1 METGASPKLCFTQA
15 KLEKMMLDLNKI
27 LTRAVEDLKQQLRPP
42 AGMPARRG
50 VFDTI
55 KNWWGNLR
63 HGFQS
68 PNNPYYHQN
77 VMGHL
82 GKPVAEMTLS
92 EYKYLFEKAKILEEN
107 VLLIERKL
115 QLDVELDRWLA
126 DLKSDL
132 SSYFG
137 AKLSQLAM
145 QTQKKTEK
153 EAAKKLEK
161 ELKQKIPLAAG
172 DFEKSFFD
180 KYRLQK
186 KDDELLGLPPE
197 ISKPEPRPAE
207 EPATDVARTP
217 LDPETAEKLQR
228 RIINFTGGSEG
239 DKKDSKKGKGGTGK
253 KGGKG
258 DTIEKEPAVINQAE
272 VVPAPVVNP
281 TAVDGDAADTGKAP
295 EVTPQ
300 SVIMASSPKIQSG
313 PKKVQNKLSPKASQ
327 TSPPAGQIN
336 AGPAVTQA
344 LVEPKVR
351 KGNGGGKT
359 SPARKDRPSIGGD
372 FFEDAAKYHTNL
384 KLNGL
389 TLYEKTLVCLEK
401 LRS

>member
-50 VFDTI
+50 VFDTL

-82 GKPVAEMTLS
+82 GKPVAEMSLS

-126 DLKSDL
+126 NLKSDL

-180 KYRLQK
+180 KYRLPK

-197 ISKPEPRPAE
+197 ISKPEQRPAE

-217 LDPETAEKLQR
+217 LDPEAAEKIQR
-228 RIINFTGGSEG
+228 RIINFTGKGEG
-239 DKKDSKKGKGGTGK
+239 DKKRGKGGK
-253 KGGKG
+253 RGKG
-258 DTIEKEPAVINQAE
+258 DTIVKDKTVVNPAE
-272 VVPAPVVNP
+272 VVPEPVINTV
-281 TAVDGDAADTGKAP
+281 AVDGDTGKAP

-359 SPARKDRPSIGGD
+359 SPVGKERPSAGGD
-372 FFEDAAKYHTNL
+372 FFGDSTNYKNL
-384 KLNGL
+384 QLDGL

>member
-27 LTRAVEDLKQQLRPP
+27 LTSAVEDLKRQLRPP
-42 AGMPARRG
+42 SGMPVRRG
-50 VFDTI
+50 VFDTL

-82 GKPVAEMTLS
+82 GKPVAEMSLS
-92 EYKYLFEKAKILEEN
+92 EYKYFFEKAKILEEN

-126 DLKSDL
+126 DLKGDL
-132 SSYFG
+132 SNYFG

-180 KYRLQK
+180 KYRLPK

-197 ISKPEPRPAE
+197 TNKTVTAAPTELAPDAKQS
-207 EPATDVARTP
+207 ATDVARTP
-217 LDPETAEKLQR
+217 LDPEAAEKLQR
-228 RIINFTGGSEG
+228 KIMPPF
-239 DKKDSKKGKGGTGK
+239 KGGDAGTQKQSGSK
-253 KGGKG
+253 QIRASRSKRTDDPK
-258 DTIEKEPAVINQAE
+258 TIVNPAEVQPQPEKTKEQDKIVLASLPSAPPKRGQSANKSKEPLSDLLQQSSVATQA
-272 VVPAPVVNP
+272 
-281 TAVDGDAADTGKAP
+281 
-295 EVTPQ
+295 Q
-300 SVIMASSPKIQSG
+300 SSP
-313 PKKVQNKLSPKASQ
+313 L
-327 TSPPAGQIN
+327 
-336 AGPAVTQA
+336 VTQA
-344 LVEPKVR
+344 MVEPKVG
-351 KGNGGGKT
+351 KGKGKRNGNSNQPVSKLGK
-359 SPARKDRPSIGGD
+359 KDRPSAGGD
-372 FFEDAAKYHTNL
+372 FFDVTESHANL